1 MHLEDLR
8 KVIHLAH
15 SQNIQTSAHDLNL
28 TPGALSKTLKK
39 VEQALNTELF
49 DRVGRNIQLNS
60 QGKKFIQYAAKL
72 VHEYEQM
79 CSEFTGN
86 QVKQVVNIT
95 GPSVLL
101 NHCLNPLIKLLPEN
115 STELN
120 IDARFEG
127 QAMKRLIAGHAHLAI
142 VTKEALA
149 DIDTTDLHSVLL
161 GTTSF
166 KLVAAPGHQLF
177 SHYPTGKMT
186 LKQLL
191 AYAFVCPSSSPFCG
205 IVRGIGS
212 DGWPDQQFPRNIAF
226 RTDDFSSLLSIV
238 SQGQA
243 IAYVPDFV
251 ITSTALKTIELVDF
265 KYHYQEAYS
274 LVYKPAM
281 ADGWLK
287 KLVTKVKN
295 QA

>member
-1 MHLEDLR
+1 MNFEDLR

-15 SQNIQTSAHDLNL
+15 SQNIQASAQGLNL

-39 VEQALNTELF
+39 IEQTLNTELF

-60 QGKKFIQYAAKL
+60 QGKKFIQYATKL

-79 CSEFTGN
+79 CSEFTGSK
-86 QVKQVVNIT
+86 VKQVVNVT

-101 NHCLNPLIKLLPEN
+101 NHCLNTLIKLLPEN
-115 STELN
+115 NTELN

-127 QAMKRLIAGHAHLAI
+127 QAIKRLVGGHAQLAI
-142 VTKEALA
+142 VTNEALTN
-149 DIDTTDLHSVLL
+149 IDTTDLHSVLL
-161 GTTSF
+161 GTTTL
-166 KLVAAPGHQLF
+166 KMVAAPCHRLF

-243 IAYVPDFV
+243 VAYVPDFV
-251 ITSTALKTIELVDF
+251 ITSKALRVIELVDF
-265 KYHYQEAYS
+265 KYHAQETYS

-287 KLVTKVKN
+287 KLIAKVKS

>member
-1 MHLEDLR
+1 MNFEDLR

-15 SQNIQTSAHDLNL
+15 SQNIQASADALNL

-39 VEQALNTELF
+39 IEQSLNTDLF

-60 QGKKFIQYAAKL
+60 QGEKFVSYAARL

-79 CSEFTGN
+79 CSEFSGG
-86 QVKQVVNIT
+86 QARQVVNVT

-101 NHCLNPLIKLLPEN
+101 NHCLQTLISLLPEKN
-115 STELN
+115 IALN
-120 IDARFEG
+120 IDASFEG
-127 QAMKRLIAGHAHLAI
+127 QAVKRLVGGHAHIAI
-142 VTKEALA
+142 VTGEALSDAHLA
-149 DIDTTDLHSVLL
+149 DLDSVLL
-161 GTTSF
+161 GTTTF
-166 KLVAAPGHQLF
+166 KVIAAGSHQLF
-177 SHYPTGKMT
+177 SHHPEGKMT

-191 AYAFVCPSSSPFCG
+191 AYPFVCPSSSPFCG

-251 ITSTALKTIELVDF
+251 ITSSAFRAIELVDF
-265 KYHYQEAYS
+265 QYHYREEYS

-281 ADGWLK
+281 ADGWLNR
-287 KLVTKVKN
+287 LVAKV
-295 QA
+295 QAQV